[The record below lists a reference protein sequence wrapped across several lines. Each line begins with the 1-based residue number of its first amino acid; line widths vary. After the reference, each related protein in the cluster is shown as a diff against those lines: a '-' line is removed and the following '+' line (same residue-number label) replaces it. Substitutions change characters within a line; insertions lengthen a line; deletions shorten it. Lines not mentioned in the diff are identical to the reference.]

1 MIDVE
6 EVCDLVAQFAQTM
19 PEWLDT
25 ILAIL
30 FRKVI
35 HIVLDRIMDRG
46 AIREDNFL
54 DVRAF
59 TLLPLYL
66 GTVNDGVERLFGEDT
81 EVCVFLD
88 ILKLYFTAKNVLT
101 EGVVLREEFLRN
113 LCTKLLVLLHL

>member
-1 MIDVE
+1 ME

-19 PEWLDT
+19 PEWLD
-25 ILAIL
+25 AIL
-30 FRKVI
+30 TIPFWKGI

-46 AIREDNFL
+46 ILREDNFL

-66 GTVNDGVERLFGEDT
+66 GTVNDGVERLLGEDT

-88 ILKLYFTAKNVLT
+88 ILELYFGSASI
-101 EGVVLREEFLRN
+101 
-113 LCTKLLVLLHL
+113 